1 MYKLSHQAIGA
12 LMMTLQKCLADQSDI
27 SELLSEWSL
36 TERDKELYVTNAPKV
51 EASSVEA
58 QQENVFETE

>member
-27 SELLSEWSL
+27 SELLSDWTI
-36 TERDKELYVTNAPKV
+36 TEKDGELFVTNAPKV
-51 EASSVEA
+51 EAH
-58 QQENVFETE
+58 QENVFETE